1 MITRCDQRKHRALV
15 TVGVGVRVWVGL
27 GKGRSHAEIYGGW
40 GRRDKRVEVVVA
52 TFYFLKKSNLK
63 YVALKETF

>member
-1 MITRCDQRKHRALV
+1 MITRGDQRKPRALV
-15 TVGVGVRVWVGL
+15 TVGIGSRVWVGL

-40 GRRDKRVEVVVA
+40 VRRDKRVEVVMA
-52 TFYFLKKSNLK
+52 TYFFFKSNLK